1 MDTEETMAVKG
12 YLNVQIYRGGV
23 LIDQWEDKNMILSV
37 ARSALAALLGGAE
50 SGKVINRIGFGTSGT
65 APTPSDATL
74 TSSYV
79 RSVGAITYPA
89 AGQVRF
95 AWSLAGSE
103 ANGKAIRE
111 FGLICTDGTLFSRK
125 VRGAIEKESDIS
137 LTGTWTI
144 SF

>member
-1 MDTEETMAVKG
+1 MDIEETMALKG
-12 YLNVQIYRGGV
+12 CLNVQVWRVGK
-23 LIDQWEDKNMILSV
+23 LIDEWEDKNMILAP
-37 ARSALAALLGGAE
+37 ARSALAALLGGGGSA
-50 SGKVINRIGFGTSGT
+50 KVINRIGFGTNGT
-65 APTPSDATL
+65 APTPSDTAL
-74 TSSYV
+74 TSGYV
-79 RSVGAITYPA
+79 KSVGAVTYPG

-103 ANGKAIRE
+103 ANGKTLRE
-111 FGLICTDGTLFSRK
+111 FGLVCTDGTLFSRK